1 MRRMMTTMMMMM
13 MMMMMTLV
21 STFNLQVC
29 LHRPTHKVSAVPFSL
44 PLNRNQHFCF
54 GLLWLVS
61 NGSLFDIGFLYLY
74 LILYL

>member
-1 MRRMMTTMMMMM
+1 MRRMMTT